1 MKNNTENNTE
11 SGDAPVSPTM
21 GDYIGY
27 VKWFNDSKGF
37 GFVRIVT
44 QGDRYGED
52 IFVHQSHLLPSR
64 SKYRTL
70 CNNETVTFNLSDDE
84 RPQALEVR
92 GVNGQL
98 FCDTSKFYNHNRNRR
113 SRTQHTQS
121 SNDGDG
127 DSEWKTA

>member
-1 MKNNTENNTE
+1 MTDNTQNTQTE
-11 SGDAPVSPTM
+11 PKDTHQM

-52 IFVHQSHLLPSR
+52 VFVHQSQLKPAR

-70 CNNETVTFNLSDDE
+70 CNNETITFNLSEDE
-84 RPQALEVR
+84 RPQAVEVT
-92 GVNGQL
+92 GVNGLL
-98 FCDTSKFYNHNRNRR
+98 FCDTSKFFNRNRLR
-113 SRTQHTQS
+113 KSNENKSNQH
-121 SNDGDG
+121 SNDAEGG
-127 DSEWKTA
+127 WKTA

>member
-1 MKNNTENNTE
+1 MTDNTNNTQTDTQETHQ
-11 SGDAPVSPTM
+11 M

-52 IFVHQSHLLPSR
+52 VFVHQSQLKPAR

-70 CNNETVTFNLSDDE
+70 CNNETLTFNLSDDE
-84 RPQALEVR
+84 RPQAIDVT
-92 GVNGQL
+92 GVNGFL
-98 FCDTSKFYNHNRNRR
+98 FCDTSKFYNRNRHR
-113 SRTQHTQS
+113 KSNESTSKHQS
-121 SNDGDG
+121 AEDEGG
-127 DSEWKTA
+127 WKTA